1 MEINDYARKVLQK
14 RMGEGLLH
22 PGKVSEDITDFKPEK
37 DSPQRAAVVDFLVRP
52 VTVTVHF
59 IKSSQNS
66 REIQEF
72 DRV

>member
-1 MEINDYARKVLQK
+1 M
-14 RMGEGLLH
+14 
-22 PGKVSEDITDFKPEK
+22 ITLAKCCRREWVKAFFTLGRYPKTSPI
-37 DSPQRAAVVDFLVRP
+37 SSPRRIPPQRAAVVDFLVRP